1 MMRILNLV
9 NLILKQFRIRL
20 LIAGLLIIQNACQ
33 SFETK
38 ALSHRT
44 GTPARR
50 PCSLKISESMD
61 WNGRE
66 TVYDSFDSFEIY
78 PKQKK
83 DKAPHYII
91 DIERFR
97 HTDQV
102 DGLQMLSTLTLFVI
116 PYLLKGNRDFR
127 VRFIESES
135 NFSIASEYNVY
146 FDELFWIFTLPWAL
160 QNESRLSTQLKQIFE
175 LRCLKNEEVNP
186 SNQNY

>member
-1 MMRILNLV
+1 MKSLNLV
-9 NLILKQFRIRL
+9 NSLLRQFGIRWF
-20 LIAGLLIIQNACQ
+20 IAGMLLIQNACQ

-44 GTPARR
+44 GTPDRR
-50 PCSLKISESMD
+50 PCSLKISEAMN

-66 TVYDSFDSFEIY
+66 IVYESFDSFEIY
-78 PKQKK
+78 PKHKR

-102 DGLQMLSTLTLFVI
+102 DGLQMLSTVTVFVI

-127 VRFIESES
+127 VRFMESENNLS
-135 NFSIASEYNVY
+135 VAGEYNVY
-146 FDELFWIFTLPWAL
+146 YNELFWIFTLPWAIK
-160 QNESRLSTQLKQIFE
+160 NESRLSAQLKQIFQ
-175 LRCLKNEEVNP
+175 LRCLTNEEVNP
-186 SNQNY
+186 DNQNY